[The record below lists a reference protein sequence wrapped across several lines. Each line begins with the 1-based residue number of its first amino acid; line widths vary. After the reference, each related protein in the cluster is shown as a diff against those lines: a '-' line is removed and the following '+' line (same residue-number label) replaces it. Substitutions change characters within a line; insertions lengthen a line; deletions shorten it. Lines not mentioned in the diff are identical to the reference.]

1 MLAKAATLV
10 LNLIKGSTLMDRV
23 NGQLFFS
30 TIPSPPNILTT
41 SHIQQPRHPPHQT
54 EDWLQQVV
62 YPFLQGRYRL
72 LLPLA
77 DTRDNIIAVD
87 LCREPLVDAVD
98 PLDTGGGY
106 ILYY

>member
-1 MLAKAATLV
+1 M
-10 LNLIKGSTLMDRV
+10 R
-23 NGQLFFS
+23 
-30 TIPSPPNILTT
+30 
-41 SHIQQPRHPPHQT
+41 
-54 EDWLQQVV
+54 
-62 YPFLQGRYRL
+62 GRYRL

-106 ILYY
+106 FFFRLSVHRCLLVCFGTDARC